1 MRYEFSGRFET
12 IDSGARPGDLSLR
25 RRAHRD
31 APELELHFAAVS
43 SHDLPWSLEGIV
55 VEEKGPGLIGVRSA
69 GTGYRVAARS
79 LQVHESARIY
89 DRAVQLA
96 RFPFSQRILWTLL
109 LWSAR
114 FAWGQGLIR
123 RLRRNR

>member
-12 IDSGARPGDLSLR
+12 IDSGARPGDLLLR
-25 RRAHRD
+25 RRARHA
-31 APELELHFAAVS
+31 APQLELHLAGVS
-43 SHDLPWSLEGIV
+43 SHDLPWSMDGVV
-55 VEEKGPGLIGVRSA
+55 VEEKGPGLIGVRS
-69 GTGYRVAARS
+69 GDNNYRVAARS
-79 LQVHESARIY
+79 FQIHETARIY
-89 DRAVQLA
+89 GHAVQLA
-96 RFPFSQRILWTLL
+96 HFPFSQRILWTLL

>member
-25 RRAHRD
+25 RAARHD

-43 SHDLPWSLEGIV
+43 SHDLPWSLDGIV
-55 VEEKGPGLIGVRSA
+55 VEQKGPGLVGVRSA
-69 GTGYRVAARS
+69 GNNYRVAARS
-79 LQVHESARIY
+79 LQVHETARIY
-89 DRAVQLA
+89 GRGVQLA
-96 RFPFSQRILWTLL
+96 RFPFAQRILWTLL